1 MYVPFFLALAALLI
15 FENKMLSVILT
26 KLFEKIVNQTIPDEV
41 IFYNL

>member
-1 MYVPFFLALAALLI
+1 MYVPFFLALAALLS

-26 KLFEKIVNQTIPDEV
+26 KLFEKIVNQFDKV